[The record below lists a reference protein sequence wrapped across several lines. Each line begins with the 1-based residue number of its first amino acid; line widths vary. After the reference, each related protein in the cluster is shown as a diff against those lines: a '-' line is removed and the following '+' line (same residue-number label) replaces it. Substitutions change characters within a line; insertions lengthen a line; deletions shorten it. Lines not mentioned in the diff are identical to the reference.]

1 MHAPTHDIMN
11 DGSSGPSSRRTAI
24 IGGVAML
31 HIVIVYALISG
42 MAGQIAKYIPQ
53 EITTRFLDDK
63 TKTADVPPP
72 PKPALVQ
79 PHETVDTIP
88 PPVIAVANDQ
98 PPPITLQQTPS
109 NTVPPAQPDTGA
121 TGVSSTHSTPPY
133 PALARMAAHQGTVT
147 LQLVISAQGDVAAAS
162 VLQSSGFP
170 ELDQAAVAWV
180 QAHWKYKPALQNGQA
195 VPSRAQ
201 AAVKFDLR
209 QAGR

>member
-79 PHETVDTIP
+79 PHETVDTIRR
-88 PPVIAVANDQ
+88 
-98 PPPITLQQTPS
+98 PS
-109 NTVPPAQPDTGA
+109 
-121 TGVSSTHSTPPY
+121 S
-133 PALARMAAHQGTVT
+133 
-147 LQLVISAQGDVAAAS
+147 
-162 VLQSSGFP
+162 
-170 ELDQAAVAWV
+170 
-180 QAHWKYKPALQNGQA
+180 
-195 VPSRAQ
+195 PSRTTSRRRSPCSRRRPTPCRRRSPTPARP
-201 AAVKFDLR
+201 A
-209 QAGR
+209 